1 MGFATIS
8 KRGPPNVER
17 HSIIYAQVPARI
29 WTLSTCVMPPRIP
42 RPVSERFS
50 LLAHPS
56 DPTSRIPTRSRYGS
70 SLHLRSP
77 NRQPTSSAEACCAQY
92 SHHLFAPLFHLRA
105 SFSTAF
111 ARPDAK
117 PAQPTTNDD
126 YYAELLAQPLP
137 ISAASSRPIGNPPA
151 AASTTE
157 EVPDQPAEQTPAE
170 RAKIVFGSRLLSPAA
185 RKTNMDEAREKGE
198 GEWIAGRWVPP
209 QPSEP
214 DNCCMSGCVNCV
226 WDVYREDL
234 EDWVATR
241 SAAKAERRK
250 LRRKRAGNQMMTG
263 IQGDED
269 GLASG
274 GPLEGLEVGESDEG
288 IEGLMRDV
296 PVGIREFMRTEK
308 MLQER
313 HRKEAAASA

>member
-1 MGFATIS
+1 
-8 KRGPPNVER
+8 
-17 HSIIYAQVPARI
+17 
-29 WTLSTCVMPPRIP
+29 MPPRIP

-50 LLAHPS
+50 LLARPS
-56 DPTSRIPTRSRYGS
+56 NPASSIPIRSRYEK
-70 SLHLRSP
+70 SLHSHPP
-77 NRQPTSSAEACCAQY
+77 NRPPTLSAEACCGQY
-92 SHHLFAPLFHLRA
+92 SPHLPIPLFNPRA
-105 SFSTAF
+105 SFSTGP
-111 ARPDAK
+111 ARPHAK

-137 ISAASSRPIGNPPA
+137 ISAASSRPISNLPA

-157 EVPDQPAEQTPAE
+157 KVPDQPADQTPAE

-185 RKTNMDEAREKGE
+185 RKADMDEAREKGE

-209 QPSEP
+209 RPSEP

-250 LRRKRAGNQMMTG
+250 LRRRRADDKMMTG
-263 IQGDED
+263 IQRDED

-274 GPLEGLEVGESDEG
+274 GPLDDLEGGESDEG
-288 IEGLMRDV
+288 IESLMRDV
-296 PVGIREFMRTEK
+296 PIGIREFMRTEK